1 MSQVPQQYFTG
12 VPPLFQTPSFA
23 PPAAP
28 VVPVSTCSKQWYSKR
43 WLWLLIVTLLVL
55 VVFGFMM
62 RKKYWRTASTNPYT
76 VGINAVTNSERQA
89 DLREWANLWQQA
101 RRPTVKRILADVL
114 NSELAPVAPVAA
126 PPPAPLAPPAAPQ
139 EQATAVAAADP
150 AFTIA

>member
-1 MSQVPQQYFTG
+1 MSQTQYFP
-12 VPPLFQTPSFA
+12 VPPLFPTPSFA
-23 PPAAP
+23 PPTAP

-62 RKKYWRTASTNPYT
+62 RKKYWRTAPTNPYT

-114 NSELAPVAPVAA
+114 NSELAPVAA

-139 EQATAVAAADP
+139 EPAAAAAADP

>member
-1 MSQVPQQYFTG
+1 MSQPQSYFSQ
-12 VPPLFQTPSFA
+12 PAPLFPTAPFA
-23 PPAAP
+23 PPTVP

-62 RKKYWRTASTNPYT
+62 RKKYWRTAPTNPYT
-76 VGINAVTNSERQA
+76 VGINAVTNPERQA

-114 NSELAPVAPVAA
+114 NSELAPMAA
-126 PPPAPLAPPAAPQ
+126 TPPPPPAPLAPPAAPQ
-139 EQATAVAAADP
+139 EPAAAAAADP